1 MRSYSKV
8 VFDGD
13 GVTMSTGSVIAT
25 ATDETIIEL
34 ARTTVTKG
42 TLGLVL
48 TAHDTDHYRVVY
60 SDSTAT
66 PTTKVG
72 DLLTVFELM
81 DIISED
87 MG

>member
-13 GVTMSTGSVIAT
+13 GVTMSTGSAIAT

-34 ARTTVTKG
+34 AKTTVTKG

-48 TAHDTDHYRVVY
+48 TGHDIDHYRVVY
-60 SDSTAT
+60 SDSTVA
-66 PTTKVG
+66 PNTKVG

-81 DIISED
+81 DIIA
-87 MG
+87 